1 MALTYSRR
9 LAAVLSASLCLALS
23 TSLGAAAQ
31 PDTQCQFRTAPPKP
45 VDTSE
50 NPKPGQPSQAPLPV
64 PQTPAGGPRMAS
76 CGIIAPPD
84 APAPPKDVT
93 TESWVVA
100 DLDTGQILGAKDP
113 HARQRPAS
121 LIKVLLS
128 LVVLDELGDKMDKVI
143 TGTAE
148 DASQDGTRVG
158 IGPGGQ
164 YTVRQLFYT
173 LLMRSGNDCAHALA
187 MQMGGI
193 EQTVAKM
200 NAKAKSLDALDTQ
213 TATPSGLDGPGMMTS
228 AFDLAVFFRE
238 AMRNP
243 EFAKAVATKQLDMPG
258 YGDKPGFKVNN
269 DNGLLGKY
277 QGFLGGKTGFTDD
290 ARHTYLG
297 GAEQGGHRLEVVLMR
312 GEQSPVRMSDQG
324 GHLFTWAFGLYTK
337 GRIDPV
343 GQLTTVKPP
352 PPPPTAENGSSS
364 SEGHASTTAAG
375 GHPDNNKG
383 LLPTVAMS
391 VSAVAVLG
399 FVIWRI
405 RRRYARPAVSP
416 HDPQGPGDEELTVR
430 IPRVR

>member
-1 MALTYSRR
+1 
-9 LAAVLSASLCLALS
+9 
-23 TSLGAAAQ
+23 
-31 PDTQCQFRTAPPKP
+31 
-45 VDTSE
+45 
-50 NPKPGQPSQAPLPV
+50 
-64 PQTPAGGPRMAS
+64 
-76 CGIIAPPD
+76 
-84 APAPPKDVT
+84 
-93 TESWVVA
+93 
-100 DLDTGQILGAKDP
+100 LDTGQILGAKDP

-290 ARHTYLG
+290 ARHTYVLDTSVLLSDPWSMTRF
-297 GAEQGGHRLEVVLMR
+297 AEHSVVLPLVVISELEGKR
-312 GEQSPVRMSDQG
+312 HHPELGWFARSALRMLDDLG
-324 GHLFTWAFGLYTK
+324 
-337 GRIDPV
+337 V
-343 GQLTTVKPP
+343 GFI
-352 PPPPTAENGSSS
+352 
-364 SEGHASTTAAG
+364 EG
-375 GHPDNNKG
+375 
-383 LLPTVAMS
+383 
-391 VSAVAVLG
+391 
-399 FVIWRI
+399 
-405 RRRYARPAVSP
+405 
-416 HDPQGPGDEELTVR
+416 
-430 IPRVR
+430 

>member
-1 MALTYSRR
+1 VALTYPRR
-9 LAAVLSASLCLALS
+9 FAAVLSASLCLVLS
-23 TSLGAAAQ
+23 TGFAASAQ
-31 PDTQCQFRTAPPKP
+31 PDAPCQFRTAPPKP

-64 PQTPAGGPRMAS
+64 PATPAGGPKMTS
-76 CGIIAPPD
+76 CGVIAPPD
-84 APAPPKDVT
+84 APPPPKDVT
-93 TESWVVA
+93 TESWVIA
-100 DLDTGQILGAKDP
+100 DLDTGQVLGAKDP

-128 LVVLDELGDKMDKVI
+128 LVVLDELGTKMDTIV
-143 TGTAE
+143 TGTAD
-148 DASQDGTRVG
+148 DANQDGTRVG

-187 MQMGGI
+187 MQMGGV
-193 EQTVAKM
+193 EQTVVKM
-200 NAKAKSLDALDTQ
+200 NAKAKSLGALDTQ

-238 AMRNP
+238 AMKQP
-243 EFAKAVATKQLDMPG
+243 DFAKAVATKQIDMPG

-269 DNGLLGKY
+269 DNSLLGKY

-312 GEQSPVRMSDQG
+312 GEQSPVRMADQG
-324 GHLFTWAFGLYTK
+324 GHLFTWGFGLYK
-337 GRIDPV
+337 GKVDPV
-343 GQLTTVKPP
+343 GQLTTAKPP
-352 PPPPTAENGSSS
+352 ESAAPPTEAGGGSSA
-364 SEGHASTTAAG
+364 GHSTTAAE
-375 GHPDNNKG
+375 HPDNNKG
-383 LLPTVAMS
+383 VLPTVAMS

-399 FVIWRI
+399 FLVWRV
-405 RRRYARPAVSP
+405 RRRYARPASP
-416 HDPQGPGDEELTVR
+416 PGGPEPGAEDLTIRMPR
-430 IPRVR
+430 IR